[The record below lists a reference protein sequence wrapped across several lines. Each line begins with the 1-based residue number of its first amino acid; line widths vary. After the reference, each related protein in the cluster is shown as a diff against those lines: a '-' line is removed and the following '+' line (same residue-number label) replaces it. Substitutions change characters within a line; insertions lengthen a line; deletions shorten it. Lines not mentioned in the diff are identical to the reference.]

1 MTQNQKKLI
10 SITLRRANQQEG
22 RRTQSLDEETKKH
35 LGQMAGETLAQF
47 ESIAETAK
55 SKLHDEWTL
64 GSDALA
70 NVNTMTSGAAT
81 QSLNQISQA
90 NRESYLVLRAEPA
103 IARVVVA
110 DEEGEEKTYYICRAT
125 PVSGF
130 SNLASYRA
138 PVGRLASLAIGSEFR
153 LPNGVVVEVLEQAKL
168 RPNVFADRWDSRDTV
183 VEAEHFG
190 PITIESLR
198 ALLTKAAGEDATED
212 ILSQLLAEEATKA
225 NIIDGVR
232 RSVITKM
239 GLRDQPVLDQY
250 QDEIFRLPLDKR
262 LLILGPPGTGKTTTL
277 IRRLG
282 QKLDTAF
289 LEDGEQL
296 LVKTIASAQGIA
308 HPNSWLMFTPTELLK
323 QYLKEAFAR
332 EGVPASDL
340 RIRTW
345 QDYRRELARNAFGV
359 LRTASGGGTFVLKDE
374 LTSLS
379 KVALERPIQWFDDF
393 DTWQRKAYVQELHEA
408 ADMLCEA
415 TTFSDVTSLGERLQN
430 IMSQATDGALAT
442 MFGSLAVEVTKVQ
455 ALVSK
460 LKDSSDTKIQA
471 ALNLQLNR
479 NRSFLDELARLID
492 SLQQTQ
498 ANDVDDQDDP
508 DADEEEET
516 TTHRTGRAAALNA
529 YMQAVRAQA
538 RALASKRTI
547 SKASRIGKIIEW
559 LGDRGLTESDRAE
572 VGASLLVQT
581 NARRFV
587 NPVKRYLDGIPK
599 RYRAFRRERQTENTW
614 YRHEGFEARDIHPL
628 ELDIVLLAILR
639 AAGDLI
645 SRPNVQRDID
655 NPAWF
660 ALKPI
665 LRHYR
670 NQILVDE
677 AADFSPIQLACMA
690 ALAHPRLRSFFA
702 CGDFNQRLTIW
713 GARSAD
719 DLKWIFT
726 DFDIKEITVSYRQS
740 KQLNDLARAMIRVVG
755 GTEQN
760 ASLPAHMDSTGVAP
774 ALLEHAF
781 QEETIVGWL
790 ADRIREIECFVGQL
804 PSIAIFVNTED
815 DVAPVAEA
823 LNTALAEHNIQVI
836 ACREGQA
843 VGQES
848 NVRVFDIQHIKGL
861 EFEAV
866 FFVGIDQL
874 ATLHPALF
882 DKYLYVGT
890 TRAATYLGV
899 TCQGSLPPAIESL
912 RTHFCQNWQQG
923 D

>member
-1 MTQNQKKLI
+1 MDLTPESRHHIEQVADEALTQL
-10 SITLRRANQQEG
+10 
-22 RRTQSLDEETKKH
+22 
-35 LGQMAGETLAQF
+35 
-47 ESIAETAK
+47 ESIAATAK
-55 SKLHDEWTL
+55 AKLHDGRTL
-64 GSDALA
+64 GFDSLA
-70 NVNTMTSGAAT
+70 SINTMTSSSAV
-81 QSLNQISQA
+81 QKLDQISQA
-90 NRESYLVLRAEPA
+90 NRDSYSVLAREPA

-110 DEEGEEKTYYICRAT
+110 DEEGDERTYYICRTT

-130 SNLASYRA
+130 PNLASYRA
-138 PVGRLASLAIGSEFR
+138 PVGRLASLAIGTEFT
-153 LPNGVVVEVLEQAKL
+153 LPNGNVVEVLERAQL
-168 RPNVFADRWDSRDTV
+168 RPAALADGWDSRDTV

-190 PITIESLR
+190 PLTIESLR
-198 ALLTKAAGEDATED
+198 ALLTEVAGEEVTED
-212 ILSQLLAEEATKA
+212 ILGQLLAEETVKA

-289 LEDGEQL
+289 LEEGEQQ
-296 LVKTIASAQGIA
+296 LVEAIGASQGLA
-308 HPNSWLMFTPTELLK
+308 HANSWLMFTPTELLK

-359 LRTASGGGTFVLKDE
+359 LRTATGGGTFVLKE
-374 LTSLS
+374 GLPSLNDG
-379 KVALERPIQWFDDF
+379 AFDRPIEWFQDF
-393 DTWQRKAYVQELHEA
+393 DAWQRNAYVRELNEA
-408 ADMLCEA
+408 ASLLQGA
-415 TTFSDVTSLGERLQN
+415 KSADVQSLGARLRD
-430 IMSQATDGALAT
+430 IVGRAGSGALAVT
-442 MFGSLAVEVTKVQ
+442 FGALAAELPKVQ
-455 ALVSK
+455 TLVTT
-460 LKDSSDTKIQA
+460 LKEGSDNKIKS

-479 NRSFLDELARLID
+479 NRAFLDELARVID
-492 SLQQTQ
+492 SLQQAT
-498 ANDVDDQDDP
+498 ATDADDQDDV
-508 DADEEEET
+508 DGDEEEDT
-516 TTHRTGRAAALNA
+516 TAPRTGRAAALSA

-538 RALASKRTI
+538 RAAASKRPVT
-547 SKASRIGKIIEW
+547 KASRNGKIIEW
-559 LGDRGLTESDRAE
+559 LGDRGLSESDRAE

-587 NPVKRYLDGIPK
+587 SPVKRYLDGIPK
-599 RYRAFRRERQTENTW
+599 RYRAFRRELQQADTW
-614 YRHEGFEARDIHPL
+614 YRKEGFEPRDIHPL
-628 ELDIVLLAILR
+628 ELDVVLLAILR

-645 SRPNVQRDID
+645 GRPNVLRDIES
-655 NPAWF
+655 PAWSP
-660 ALKPI
+660 LQPI
-665 LRHYR
+665 LGHYR

-677 AADFSPIQLACMA
+677 ATDFSPIQLACMA

-702 CGDFNQRLTIW
+702 CGDFNQRLTTW

-719 DLKWIFT
+719 ELKWVFA

-740 KQLNDLARAMIRVVG
+740 KQLNELARAMIRAVG

-760 ASLPAHMDSTGVAP
+760 VSLPAHVDSGGVAP
-774 ALLEHAF
+774 ALLEHAN
-781 QEETIVGWL
+781 ETAVVVGWL
-790 ADRIREIECFVGQL
+790 ADRIREIERFVGQL
-804 PSIAIFVNTED
+804 PSTAIFVNGED

-823 LNTALAEHNIQVI
+823 LNEALAEHNIQVI

-874 ATLHPALF
+874 AALHPALF

-899 TCQGSLPPAIESL
+899 TCDGTLPTAIESL
-912 RTHFCQNWQQG
+912 RAHFGQDWQTPVSAH
-923 D
+923 

>member
-1 MTQNQKKLI
+1 MELTTESRQHI
-10 SITLRRANQQEG
+10 E
-22 RRTQSLDEETKKH
+22 H
-35 LGQMAGETLAQF
+35 VAGEALTQLD
-47 ESIAETAK
+47 SIAAAAK
-55 SKLHDEWTL
+55 SKLHDGRTL

-70 NVNTMTSGAAT
+70 SINTMTSSSAI
-81 QSLNQISQA
+81 QKLDQISQA
-90 NRESYLVLRAEPA
+90 NRESYQVLAAEPA
-103 IARVVVA
+103 IARVVVV
-110 DEEGEEKTYYICRAT
+110 DEEGEERTYYICRTT

-130 SNLASYRA
+130 PNLASYRA
-138 PVGRLASLAIGSEFR
+138 PVGRLASLAIGAEFT
-153 LPNGVVVEVLEQAKL
+153 LPNGTVVEVLERAQL
-168 RPNVFADRWDSRDTV
+168 RPAAMADGWDSRDTV

-190 PITIESLR
+190 PLTIESLR
-198 ALLTKAAGEDATED
+198 ALLTEVAGAEVTED
-212 ILSQLLAEEATKA
+212 ILGQLLAEETVKA
-225 NIIDGVR
+225 NIVDGVR

-289 LEDGEQL
+289 LEESEQR
-296 LVKTIASAQGIA
+296 LVETVSAAQGIA
-308 HPNSWLMFTPTELLK
+308 HVNSWLMFTPTELLK

-359 LRTASGGGTFVLKDE
+359 LRTASGGGTFVLKDG
-374 LTSLS
+374 LPSLS
-379 KVALERPIQWFDDF
+379 EAALDRPIQWFNDF
-393 DTWQRKAYVQELHEA
+393 DAWQRNAYVQELHEA
-408 ADMLCEA
+408 AALLHDAKSPE
-415 TTFSDVTSLGERLQN
+415 VESLGARLQD
-430 IMSQATDGALAT
+430 ILVRAGDGALAAT
-442 MFGSLAVEVTKVQ
+442 FGSLAAELPKVQ
-455 ALVSK
+455 ALVTS
-460 LKDSSDTKIQA
+460 LKDASDGKIKA

-479 NRSFLDELARLID
+479 NRAFLDELARVID
-492 SLQQTQ
+492 SLQQ
-498 ANDVDDQDDP
+498 APSN
-508 DADEEEET
+508 DADEQDDLDAEEEEDT
-516 TTHRTGRAAALNA
+516 TAPRTGRAAALNA

-538 RALASKRTI
+538 RAAASKRTL
-547 SKASRIGKIIEW
+547 SKATRNGKIIEW
-559 LGDRGLTESDRAE
+559 LADRGLTEADRAD

-581 NARRFV
+581 NARRFA

-599 RYRAFRRERQTENTW
+599 RYRAFRRERQQAGSW
-614 YRHEGFEARDIHPL
+614 YRNEGFEVRDIHPL
-628 ELDIVLLAILR
+628 ELDVVLLAILR

-645 SRPNVQRDID
+645 SRPNVQRDIES
-655 NPAWF
+655 PAWSS
-660 ALKPI
+660 LQPI
-665 LRHYR
+665 LSHYR
-670 NQILVDE
+670 NQVLVDE
-677 AADFSPIQLACMA
+677 ATDFSPIQLACMA

-702 CGDFNQRLTIW
+702 CGDFNQRLTTW

-719 DLKWIFT
+719 DLMWVFA

-740 KQLNDLARAMIRVVG
+740 KQLNDLARTMIRVVD

-760 ASLPAHMDSTGVAP
+760 VSLPAHVDSAGVAP
-774 ALLEHAF
+774 ALLEHA
-781 QEETIVGWL
+781 EETTAVVSWL
-790 ADRIREIECFVGQL
+790 ADRIREIERFVGLL
-804 PSIAIFVNTED
+804 PSTAIFVNAED

-823 LNTALAEHNIQVI
+823 LNAALAEHNIQVI

-874 ATLHPALF
+874 AALHPALF

-899 TCQGSLPPAIESL
+899 TCEGALPPAIESL
-912 RTHFCQNWQQG
+912 RTHFGQDWQAPGSQQAVTEQ
-923 D
+923 

>member
-1 MTQNQKKLI
+1 MDLTPESRHHIEQVADEALTQL
-10 SITLRRANQQEG
+10 
-22 RRTQSLDEETKKH
+22 
-35 LGQMAGETLAQF
+35 
-47 ESIAETAK
+47 ESIAATAK
-55 SKLHDEWTL
+55 AKLHDGRTL
-64 GSDALA
+64 GFDSLA
-70 NVNTMTSGAAT
+70 SINTMTSSSAV
-81 QSLNQISQA
+81 QRLDQISQA
-90 NRESYLVLRAEPA
+90 NRDSYSVLVREPA

-110 DEEGEEKTYYICRAT
+110 DEEGEERTYYICRTT

-130 SNLASYRA
+130 PNLASYRA
-138 PVGRLASLAIGSEFR
+138 PVGRLASLAIGAEFT
-153 LPNGVVVEVLEQAKL
+153 LPNGNVVEVLERAQL
-168 RPNVFADRWDSRDTV
+168 RPAALADGWDSRDTV

-190 PITIESLR
+190 PLTIESLR
-198 ALLTKAAGEDATED
+198 ALLTEVAGEEVTED
-212 ILSQLLAEEATKA
+212 ILGQLLAEETVKA

-289 LEDGEQL
+289 LEEGEQQ
-296 LVKTIASAQGIA
+296 LVEAVGASQGLA
-308 HPNSWLMFTPTELLK
+308 HANSWLMFTPTELLK

-359 LRTASGGGTFVLKDE
+359 LRTATGGGTFVLKDG
-374 LTSLS
+374 LLSLNDG
-379 KVALERPIQWFDDF
+379 ALNRPIEWFQDF
-393 DTWQRKAYVQELHEA
+393 DTWQRNAYVRELNEA
-408 ADMLCEA
+408 ASLLQGA
-415 TTFSDVTSLGERLQN
+415 KSADVQSLGARLRD
-430 IMSQATDGALAT
+430 IVGRAGSGALAAT
-442 MFGSLAVEVTKVQ
+442 FGALAAELPKVQ
-455 ALVSK
+455 TLVTT
-460 LKDSSDTKIQA
+460 LKEGSDNKIKS

-479 NRSFLDELARLID
+479 NRAFLDELARVID
-492 SLQQTQ
+492 SLQQATTTD
-498 ANDVDDQDDP
+498 ADDQDDV
-508 DADEEEET
+508 DGDEEEDT
-516 TTHRTGRAAALNA
+516 TAPRTGRAAALSA

-538 RALASKRTI
+538 RAAASKRPVT
-547 SKASRIGKIIEW
+547 KASRNGKIIEW
-559 LGDRGLTESDRAE
+559 LGDRGLNEGDRAE

-587 NPVKRYLDGIPK
+587 SPVKRYLDGIPK
-599 RYRAFRRERQTENTW
+599 RYRAFRRELQQADTW
-614 YRHEGFEARDIHPL
+614 YRKEGFEPRDIHPL
-628 ELDIVLLAILR
+628 ELDVVLLAILR

-645 SRPNVQRDID
+645 GRPNVLRDIES
-655 NPAWF
+655 PAWSP
-660 ALKPI
+660 LQPI
-665 LRHYR
+665 LGHYR

-677 AADFSPIQLACMA
+677 ATDFSPIQLACMA

-702 CGDFNQRLTIW
+702 CGDFNQRLTTW

-719 DLKWIFT
+719 ELKWVFA

-740 KQLNDLARAMIRVVG
+740 KQLNELARAMIRAVG

-760 ASLPAHMDSTGVAP
+760 VSLPAHVDSGGVAP
-774 ALLEHAF
+774 ALLEHAN
-781 QEETIVGWL
+781 ETVVVVGWL
-790 ADRIREIECFVGQL
+790 ADRIREIERFVGQL
-804 PSIAIFVNTED
+804 PSTAIFVNGED

-823 LNTALAEHNIQVI
+823 LNEALAEHNIQVI

-866 FFVGIDQL
+866 FFVGVDQL
-874 ATLHPALF
+874 AALHPALF

-899 TCQGSLPPAIESL
+899 TCDGTLPTAIESL
-912 RTHFCQNWQQG
+912 RAHFGQDWQTPVSAN
-923 D
+923 

>member
-1 MTQNQKKLI
+1 MELTTESRQHI
-10 SITLRRANQQEG
+10 E
-22 RRTQSLDEETKKH
+22 H
-35 LGQMAGETLAQF
+35 VAGEALTQLD
-47 ESIAETAK
+47 SIAAAAK
-55 SKLHDEWTL
+55 SKLHDGRTL
-64 GSDALA
+64 GSYALA
-70 NVNTMTSGAAT
+70 SINTMTSSSAI
-81 QSLNQISQA
+81 QKLDQISQA
-90 NRESYLVLRAEPA
+90 NRESYQVLAAEPA
-103 IARVVVA
+103 IARVVVV
-110 DEEGEEKTYYICRAT
+110 DEEGEERTYYICRTT

-130 SNLASYRA
+130 PNLASYRA
-138 PVGRLASLAIGSEFR
+138 PVGRLASLAIGAEFT
-153 LPNGVVVEVLEQAKL
+153 LPNGTVVEVLERAQL
-168 RPNVFADRWDSRDTV
+168 RPAAMADGWDSRDSV

-190 PITIESLR
+190 PLTIESLR
-198 ALLTKAAGEDATED
+198 ALLTEVTGAEVTED
-212 ILSQLLAEEATKA
+212 ILGQLLAEETVKA

-289 LEDGEQL
+289 LEESEQR
-296 LVKTIASAQGIA
+296 LVETVGAAQGIA
-308 HPNSWLMFTPTELLK
+308 HVNSWLMFTPTELLK

-359 LRTASGGGTFVLKDE
+359 LRTASGGGTFVLKDG
-374 LTSLS
+374 LPSLS
-379 KVALERPIQWFDDF
+379 EAALDRPIQWFNDF
-393 DTWQRKAYVQELHEA
+393 DAWQRNAYVQELHEA
-408 ADMLCEA
+408 AALLHDAKSPE
-415 TTFSDVTSLGERLQN
+415 VESLGARLQD
-430 IMSQATDGALAT
+430 ILVRAGDGALAAT
-442 MFGSLAVEVTKVQ
+442 FGSLAAELPKVQ
-455 ALVSK
+455 ALVTS
-460 LKDSSDTKIQA
+460 LKDASDGKIKA

-479 NRSFLDELARLID
+479 NRAFLDELARVID
-492 SLQQTQ
+492 SLQQAPST
-498 ANDVDDQDDP
+498 
-508 DADEEEET
+508 DADEQDDLDAEEEEDT
-516 TTHRTGRAAALNA
+516 TAPRTGRAAALNA

-538 RALASKRTI
+538 RAAASKRTL
-547 SKASRIGKIIEW
+547 SKATRNGKIIEW
-559 LGDRGLTESDRAE
+559 LADRGLTEADRAD

-599 RYRAFRRERQTENTW
+599 RYRAFRRERQQAGSW
-614 YRHEGFEARDIHPL
+614 YRNEGFEARDIHPL
-628 ELDIVLLAILR
+628 ELDVVLLAILR

-645 SRPNVQRDID
+645 SRPNVQRDIES
-655 NPAWF
+655 PAWS
-660 ALKPI
+660 ALQPI
-665 LRHYR
+665 LSHYR
-670 NQILVDE
+670 NQVLVDE
-677 AADFSPIQLACMA
+677 ATDFSPIQLACMA

-702 CGDFNQRLTIW
+702 CGDFNQRLTTW

-719 DLKWIFT
+719 DLRWVFA

-740 KQLNDLARAMIRVVG
+740 KQLNDLARAMIRAVG

-760 ASLPAHMDSTGVAP
+760 VSLPAHVDSGGVAP
-774 ALLEHAF
+774 ALLEHAT
-781 QEETIVGWL
+781 ETAIVVSWL
-790 ADRIREIECFVGQL
+790 ADRIREIERFVGQL
-804 PSIAIFVNTED
+804 PSTAIFVNAED

-823 LNTALAEHNIQVI
+823 LNEALAEHNIQVI

-874 ATLHPALF
+874 AALHPALF

-899 TCQGSLPPAIESL
+899 TCDGALPPAIESL
-912 RTHFCQNWQQG
+912 RAHFGQDWQAPDSLQAVTEQ
-923 D
+923 

>member
-1 MTQNQKKLI
+1 MELKQESRQHIEHVADEALTQL
-10 SITLRRANQQEG
+10 
-22 RRTQSLDEETKKH
+22 
-35 LGQMAGETLAQF
+35 
-47 ESIAETAK
+47 ESIATAANG
-55 SKLHDEWTL
+55 KLHDGRTL

-70 NVNTMTSGAAT
+70 SINTMTSSSAI
-81 QSLNQISQA
+81 QKLDQISQA
-90 NRESYLVLRAEPA
+90 NRESYQVLAAEPA
-103 IARVVVA
+103 IARVVVV
-110 DEEGEEKTYYICRAT
+110 DEEGVERTYYICRT
-125 PVSGF
+125 SPVSGF
-130 SNLASYRA
+130 PNLASYRA
-138 PVGRLASLAIGSEFR
+138 PVGRLASLAIGAEFT
-153 LPNGVVVEVLEQAKL
+153 LPNGTVVEVLERAQL
-168 RPNVFADRWDSRDTV
+168 RPTALANGWDSRDTV

-190 PITIESLR
+190 PLTIESLR
-198 ALLTKAAGEDATED
+198 ALLTEVAGEEVTED
-212 ILSQLLAEEATKA
+212 LLGQLLAEETVKA

-289 LEDGEQL
+289 LEEGEQR
-296 LVKTIASAQGIA
+296 LVEIVGTAQGVA
-308 HPNSWLMFTPTELLK
+308 HANSWLMFTPTELLK

-340 RIRTW
+340 HIRTW
-345 QDYRRELARNAFGV
+345 QDYRRELARNAFGA
-359 LRTASGGGTFVLKDE
+359 LRTATGGGTFVLKDR
-374 LTSLS
+374 LPSLS
-379 KVALERPIQWFDDF
+379 TDALDRPIQWFDDF
-393 DTWQRKAYVQELHEA
+393 NTWQRNAYTQELHEA
-408 ADMLCEA
+408 ATMLREA
-415 TTFSDVTSLGERLQN
+415 KTTEVQNLGERLQN
-430 IMSQATDGALAT
+430 ILAQAGDGALAST
-442 MFGSLAVEVTKVQ
+442 FGSLAAELPKVQ
-455 ALVSK
+455 ALVTS
-460 LKDSSDTKIQA
+460 LNEASDNKIKA

-479 NRSFLDELARLID
+479 NRAFLDELARFID
-492 SLQQTQ
+492 GLQQAQTP
-498 ANDVDDQDDP
+498 DTDEQDDL
-508 DADEEEET
+508 DADEEDDAT
-516 TTHRTGRAAALNA
+516 APRTGRAAALNA

-538 RALASKRTI
+538 RAAASKRTV
-547 SKASRIGKIIEW
+547 SKSSRNGKIIEW
-559 LGDRGLTESDRAE
+559 LADRGLTETDRAE

-599 RYRAFRRERQTENTW
+599 RYRAFRRERQQSGNW
-614 YRHEGFEARDIHPL
+614 YQTEGFEARDIHPL

-645 SRPNVQRDID
+645 SRPNIQRDID
-655 NPAWF
+655 SPAWSS
-660 ALKPI
+660 LQPV
-665 LRHYR
+665 LGHYR

-677 AADFSPIQLACMA
+677 ATDFSPIQLACMA

-702 CGDFNQRLTIW
+702 CGDFNQRLTTW

-719 DLKWIFT
+719 ELKWVFA

-740 KQLNDLARAMIRVVG
+740 KPLNDLARAMIRAVG

-760 ASLPAHMDSTGVAP
+760 ASLPTHMDSVGVAP
-774 ALLEHAF
+774 ALLEHAA
-781 QEETIVGWL
+781 EAPIVVSWL
-790 ADRIREIECFVGQL
+790 ADRIREIERFVGQL
-804 PSIAIFVNTED
+804 PSTAIFVNTED

-823 LNTALAEHNIQVI
+823 LNAALAEHNIQVI

-874 ATLHPALF
+874 AALHPGLF

-899 TCQGSLPPAIESL
+899 TCAGALPTAIESL
-912 RTHFCQNWQQG
+912 RAHFGQDWQAPGSQQAVTEQ
-923 D
+923 

>member
-1 MTQNQKKLI
+1 MELTTESRQRI
-10 SITLRRANQQEG
+10 E
-22 RRTQSLDEETKKH
+22 H
-35 LGQMAGETLAQF
+35 VAGEALIQL
-47 ESIAETAK
+47 ESIATAAK
-55 SKLHDEWTL
+55 SKLHDGRTL

-70 NVNTMTSGAAT
+70 SINTMTSSSAI
-81 QSLNQISQA
+81 QRLDQISQA
-90 NRESYLVLRAEPA
+90 NRESYQVLAAEPA
-103 IARVVVA
+103 IARVVVV
-110 DEEGEEKTYYICRAT
+110 DEEGEERIYYICRT
-125 PVSGF
+125 SPVSGF
-130 SNLASYRA
+130 PNLASYRA
-138 PVGRLASLAIGSEFR
+138 PVGRLASLAIGAEFT
-153 LPNGVVVEVLEQAKL
+153 LPNGTVVEVLERAQL
-168 RPNVFADRWDSRDTV
+168 RPAALADGWDSRDTV

-190 PITIESLR
+190 PLTIESLR
-198 ALLTKAAGEDATED
+198 ALLTEIAGEEVTED
-212 ILSQLLAEEATKA
+212 LLGQLLAEETVKA

-289 LEDGEQL
+289 LEEGEQH
-296 LVKTIASAQGIA
+296 LVEMVGAAQGVA
-308 HPNSWLMFTPTELLK
+308 HANSWLMFTPTELLK

-359 LRTASGGGTFVLKDE
+359 LRTASGSGTFVLKDG
-374 LTSLS
+374 LPSLS
-379 KVALERPIQWFDDF
+379 AVALDRPIQWFDDF
-393 DTWQRKAYVQELHEA
+393 DTWQRNTYVKELHEA
-408 ADMLCEA
+408 AALLREA
-415 TTFSDVTSLGERLQN
+415 RAPEVQSQGARLQD
-430 IMSQATDGALAT
+430 ILARAADST
-442 MFGSLAVEVTKVQ
+442 LASTFGSLAVELPKVQ
-455 ALVSK
+455 ALVTT
-460 LKDSSDTKIQA
+460 LKEASDGKIKA

-479 NRSFLDELARLID
+479 NRAFLDELARFID
-492 SLQQTQ
+492 GLQQAQIT
-498 ANDVDDQDDP
+498 DTDEQDEL
-508 DADEEEET
+508 DADEEDDAT
-516 TTHRTGRAAALNA
+516 APRTGRAAALNA

-538 RALASKRTI
+538 RAAASKRTL
-547 SKASRIGKIIEW
+547 SKTSRNGKIIEW
-559 LGDRGLTESDRAE
+559 LGDRALTEAERAE

-581 NARRFV
+581 SARRFV
-587 NPVKRYLDGIPK
+587 NPVKRYLDGSPK
-599 RYRAFRRERQTENTW
+599 RYRAFRRERQKTGSW
-614 YRHEGFEARDIHPL
+614 YRDEGFEPRDIHPL

-645 SRPNVQRDID
+645 SKPNIQRDID
-655 NPAWF
+655 SSAWSS
-660 ALKPI
+660 LQPI
-665 LRHYR
+665 LGYYR

-677 AADFSPIQLACMA
+677 ATDFSPIQLACMA

-702 CGDFNQRLTIW
+702 CGDFNQRLTTW

-719 DLKWIFT
+719 ELKWVFA

-740 KQLNDLARAMIRVVG
+740 KQLNDLARAMIRAVG

-760 ASLPAHMDSTGVAP
+760 VSLPAHVDSAGVAP
-774 ALLEHAF
+774 ALLEHAADLP
-781 QEETIVGWL
+781 VVVNWL
-790 ADRIREIECFVGQL
+790 ADRIREIERFVGQL
-804 PSIAIFVNTED
+804 PSTAIFVNTENE
-815 DVAPVAEA
+815 VAPVAEA
-823 LNTALAEHNIQVI
+823 LNAALAEHNIQVI

-866 FFVGIDQL
+866 FFIGIDQL
-874 ATLHPALF
+874 AELHPALF
-882 DKYLYVGT
+882 DKYLYVGI

-899 TCQGSLPPAIESL
+899 TCEGALPPAFEGLRSL
-912 RTHFCQNWQQG
+912 FGQHWHAPGADHAGTDQ
-923 D
+923 

>member
-1 MTQNQKKLI
+1 MTH
-10 SITLRRANQQEG
+10 
-22 RRTQSLDEETKKH
+22 SLNDESKRHIE
-35 LGQMAGETLAQF
+35 QVAGEALAQL
-47 ESIAETAK
+47 ESIAEASK
-55 SKLHDEWTL
+55 SKLLDGRTL

-70 NVNTMTSGAAT
+70 SINTMTSSSAI
-81 QSLNQISQA
+81 QRLDQISQA
-90 NRESYLVLRAEPA
+90 NRESYRVLLAEPA
-103 IARVVVA
+103 IARVVVV
-110 DEEGEEKTYYICRAT
+110 DEEGEEKTYYICRTT

-130 SNLASYRA
+130 HNLASYRA
-138 PVGRLASLAIGSEFR
+138 PVGRLASLAIGAEFT
-153 LPNGVVVEVLEQAKL
+153 LPNGTVVEVLERAQL
-168 RPNVFADRWDSRDTV
+168 RPSALANGWDSRDTV
-183 VEAEHFG
+183 VETAHFG
-190 PITIESLR
+190 PLTIESLR
-198 ALLTKAAGEDATED
+198 ALLTEVAGEEVTED
-212 ILSQLLAEEATKA
+212 ILGQLLAEETVKA

-282 QKLDTAF
+282 QKLDTVF
-289 LEDGEQL
+289 LEDGEQR
-296 LVKTIASAQGIA
+296 LVETVAAAQGIA
-308 HPNSWLMFTPTELLK
+308 HSNSWLMFTPTELLK

-359 LRTASGGGTFVLKDE
+359 LRTASGGGTFVLKE
-374 LTSLS
+374 SLPSLS
-379 KVALERPIQWFDDF
+379 EAALDRPIQWFDDF
-393 DTWQRKAYVQELHEA
+393 DAWQRSVYVQELHEA
-408 ADMLCEA
+408 AALLHDANAPDVKSLGARLQDILARAGDGTLA
-415 TTFSDVTSLGERLQN
+415 TT
-430 IMSQATDGALAT
+430 
-442 MFGSLAVEVTKVQ
+442 FGSLAAELPKVQ
-455 ALVSK
+455 ALVTR
-460 LKDSSDTKIQA
+460 LKEASDGKIKA

-479 NRSFLDELARLID
+479 NRAFLDELARVID

-498 ANDVDDQDDP
+498 ATEVDEQDDF
-508 DADEEEET
+508 DADEEDDT
-516 TTHRTGRAAALNA
+516 TASRTGRAAALNA

-538 RALASKRTI
+538 RSAASKRMLN
-547 SKASRIGKIIEW
+547 KVSRNGKIIEW
-559 LGDRGLTESDRAE
+559 LVDRGLAEADRAD

-599 RYRAFRRERQTENTW
+599 HYRAFRRERQQTGNW
-614 YRHEGFEARDIHPL
+614 YCRDGFEARDIHPL

-645 SRPNVQRDID
+645 SLPSVQRDID
-655 NPAWF
+655 SPAWSS
-660 ALKPI
+660 LKPI
-665 LRHYR
+665 LGHYR
-670 NQILVDE
+670 NQVLVDE
-677 AADFSPIQLACMA
+677 ATDFSPIQLACMA
-690 ALAHPRLRSFFA
+690 ALAHPQLRSFFA
-702 CGDFNQRLTIW
+702 CGDFNQRLTTW
-713 GARSAD
+713 GARSDD
-719 DLKWIFT
+719 DLKWVFA

-740 KQLNDLARAMIRVVG
+740 KQLNDLARAMILTVA
-755 GTEQN
+755 GTEQ
-760 ASLPAHMDSTGVAP
+760 SVRLPANMDSSGVAP
-774 ALLEHAF
+774 VLLEHAG
-781 QEETIVGWL
+781 ETAVVVSWL
-790 ADRIREIECFVGQL
+790 ADRIREIERFVGQL
-804 PSIAIFVNTED
+804 PSTAIFVNTEN

-823 LNTALAEHNIQVI
+823 LNAALAEHNIQVI

-866 FFVGIDQL
+866 FFIGIDQL
-874 ATLHPALF
+874 AELHPALF

-899 TCQGSLPPAIESL
+899 TCGGTLPTVIESL
-912 RTHFCQNWQQG
+912 RVHFRQDWQ
-923 D
+923 

>member
-1 MTQNQKKLI
+1 M
-10 SITLRRANQQEG
+10 
-22 RRTQSLDEETKKH
+22 TQSLNEESRKHIEQFADE
-35 LGQMAGETLAQF
+35 ALAQL

-55 SKLHDEWTL
+55 GKLYDGRTP

-70 NVNTMTSGAAT
+70 NINTMTSSSAIQRLDKIG
-81 QSLNQISQA
+81 QE
-90 NRESYLVLRAEPA
+90 NRESYQVLVAEPA
-103 IARVVVA
+103 IARVVVV
-110 DEEGEEKTYYICRAT
+110 DEEGEEKTYYICRTT

-130 SNLASYRA
+130 PNLASYRA
-138 PVGRLASLAIGSEFR
+138 PVGRLASLAIGTEFT
-153 LPNGVVVEVLEQAKL
+153 LPNGTVVEVLERAQL
-168 RPNVFADRWDSRDTV
+168 RPNALAGGWDSRDTV

-190 PITIESLR
+190 PFTIESLR
-198 ALLTKAAGEDATED
+198 ALLTEVTGEEVTED
-212 ILSQLLAEEATKA
+212 ILGQLLAEELVKA

-239 GLRDQPVLDQY
+239 GLRDQPILDQY
-250 QDEIFRLPLDKR
+250 QDEIFRRPIDNR

-289 LEDGEQL
+289 LEEGEER
-296 LVKTIASAQGIA
+296 LVETIASAQGIA
-308 HPNSWLMFTPTELLK
+308 HANSWLMFTPTELLK

-332 EGVPASDL
+332 EGVPASDQ

-345 QDYRRELARNAFGV
+345 QDYRRELARNVFGV
-359 LRTASGGGTFVLKDE
+359 LRRASGGGTFVLKDG
-374 LTSLS
+374 LTSLTDA
-379 KVALERPIQWFDDF
+379 ALERPIQWFDDF
-393 DTWQRKAYVQELHEA
+393 NEYQQKAYVQELREA
-408 ADMLCEA
+408 ATQLHDA
-415 TTFSDVTSLGERLQN
+415 KTPDVLSLGARLQD
-430 IMSQATDGALAT
+430 ILSRAADGALAA
-442 MFGSLAVEVTKVQ
+442 MFGSLSVEIAKVQ
-455 ALVSK
+455 VLVSN
-460 LKDSSDTKIQA
+460 LKEGSDTKIKA

-479 NRSFLDELARLID
+479 NRGFLDELAHVID
-492 SLQQTQ
+492 SPQQAQ
-498 ANDVDDQDDP
+498 AADVDDQDDP
-508 DADEEEET
+508 DADEEEDAT
-516 TTHRTGRAAALNA
+516 APRTGRAAALNA

-538 RALASKRTI
+538 RAAASKRI
-547 SKASRIGKIIEW
+547 VSKASRNGKIIEW
-559 LGDRGLTESDRAE
+559 LGERGLTEADRTE
-572 VGASLLVQT
+572 VGASLLVQAS
-581 NARRFV
+581 ARRFV
-587 NPVKRYLDGIPK
+587 NPVKRYLDAIPK
-599 RYRAFRRERQTENTW
+599 RYRSFRRERQTANSW

-639 AAGDLI
+639 AAGDLL

-655 NPAWF
+655 SPAWSS
-660 ALKPI
+660 LQPI
-665 LRHYR
+665 LGHYC

-677 AADFSPIQLACMA
+677 ATDFSPIQLASMA

-702 CGDFNQRLTIW
+702 CGDFNQRLTTW
-713 GARSAD
+713 GARSVD
-719 DLKWIFT
+719 DLKWIFA
-726 DFDIKEITVSYRQS
+726 DFDIKKITVSYRQS
-740 KQLNDLARAMIRVVG
+740 KQLNDLARAMIHAVG

-760 ASLPAHMDSTGVAP
+760 ASLPAHIDSMGVAP
-774 ALLEHAF
+774 ALLEYAINA
-781 QEETIVGWL
+781 ETIVGWL
-790 ADRIREIECFVGQL
+790 ADRIREIERFVGQL
-804 PSIAIFVNTED
+804 PSTAIFVNTED

-866 FFVGIDQL
+866 FFVSIDQL

-882 DKYLYVGT
+882 DKYLYVGI

-899 TCQGSLPPAIESL
+899 TCQGSLPSAIESL
-912 RTHFCQNWQQG
+912 RPHFCQDWQQG

>member
-1 MTQNQKKLI
+1 M
-10 SITLRRANQQEG
+10 
-22 RRTQSLDEETKKH
+22 TQSLNEESRKH
-35 LGQMAGETLAQF
+35 IEQVAGEALGQL
-47 ESIAETAK
+47 ESIAEAAK
-55 SKLHDEWTL
+55 SKLRDGQTL

-70 NVNTMTSGAAT
+70 SINTMTSSSAI
-81 QSLNQISQA
+81 QRLDQINQA
-90 NRESYLVLRAEPA
+90 NRESYQVLVAEPA
-103 IARVVVA
+103 IARVVVV
-110 DEEGEEKTYYICRAT
+110 DEEGEEKTYYICRTT
-125 PVSGF
+125 PVSGVP
-130 SNLASYRA
+130 NLASYRA
-138 PVGRLASLAIGSEFR
+138 PVGRLASLAIGAEFT
-153 LPNGVVVEVLEQAKL
+153 LPNGNVVEVLERAQL
-168 RPNVFADRWDSRDTV
+168 RPNALTDGWDSRDSV

-190 PITIESLR
+190 PLTIESLR
-198 ALLTKAAGEDATED
+198 ALLTEVAGEEVTED
-212 ILSQLLAEEATKA
+212 ILGQLLAEETIKA

-239 GLRDQPVLDQY
+239 GLRDQPILDQY

-289 LEDGEQL
+289 LEEGEQR
-296 LVKTIASAQGIA
+296 LVETVASAQGIA
-308 HPNSWLMFTPTELLK
+308 HANSWLMFTPTELLK
-323 QYLKEAFAR
+323 QYLKEAFSR

-340 RIRTW
+340 HIRTW

-359 LRTASGGGTFVLKDE
+359 LRTASGGGTFVLKDG
-374 LTSLS
+374 LTSLNDA
-379 KVALERPIQWFDDF
+379 ALTRPIQWFDDF
-393 DTWQRKAYVQELHEA
+393 NAWQRKTYVQELHDAATQLREA
-408 ADMLCEA
+408 KTPEVLSVGA
-415 TTFSDVTSLGERLQN
+415 RLQD
-430 IMSQATDGALAT
+430 ILSRAADGALVA
-442 MFGSLAVEVTKVQ
+442 MFGSMAVEIAKVQ
-455 ALVSK
+455 ALVSS
-460 LKDSSDTKIQA
+460 LKEGSDAKIKA

-479 NRSFLDELARLID
+479 NRAFLDELARVID
-492 SLQQTQ
+492 SLQQAQ
-498 ANDVDDQDDP
+498 ATDADDQDDP
-508 DADEEEET
+508 DADEEDDAT
-516 TTHRTGRAAALNA
+516 APRTGRAAALNA

-538 RALASKRTI
+538 RAAASKRTV
-547 SKASRIGKIIEW
+547 SKTSRNGKIIEW
-559 LGDRGLTESDRAE
+559 LGDRGLTEADRAE
-572 VGASLLVQT
+572 VGASLLVQAS
-581 NARRFV
+581 ARRFV

-599 RYRAFRRERQTENTW
+599 RYRAFRRERQPTNTW
-614 YRHEGFEARDIHPL
+614 YRHEGFEVRDIHPL

-645 SRPNVQRDID
+645 SRPNVQRNID
-655 NPAWF
+655 SPAWSS
-660 ALKPI
+660 LQPI
-665 LRHYR
+665 LGHYR

-677 AADFSPIQLACMA
+677 ATDFSPIQLASMA

-702 CGDFNQRLTIW
+702 CGDFNQRLTTW

-719 DLKWIFT
+719 DLKWVFA

-740 KQLNDLARAMIRVVG
+740 KQLNDLARAMIRAVG

-760 ASLPAHMDSTGVAP
+760 ANLPAHMDSVGVSP
-774 ALLEHAF
+774 ALLEQATNA
-781 QEETIVGWL
+781 ETIVGWL
-790 ADRIREIECFVGQL
+790 ADRIREIERFVGQL
-804 PSIAIFVNTED
+804 PSTAIFVNTED
-815 DVAPVAEA
+815 NVALVADA

-848 NVRVFDIQHIKGL
+848 SVRVFDIQHIKGL

-866 FFVGIDQL
+866 FFIGIDQL

-899 TCQGSLPPAIESL
+899 TCQSSLPSAIESL
-912 RTHFCQNWQQG
+912 RPHFCQDWQQG

>member
-1 MTQNQKKLI
+1 M
-10 SITLRRANQQEG
+10 
-22 RRTQSLDEETKKH
+22 TQSLNDESKRHIE
-35 LGQMAGETLAQF
+35 QVAGEALAQL
-47 ESIAETAK
+47 ESIAEASK
-55 SKLHDEWTL
+55 SKLLDGRTL

-70 NVNTMTSGAAT
+70 SINTMTSSSAI
-81 QSLNQISQA
+81 QRLDQISQA
-90 NRESYLVLRAEPA
+90 NRESYRVLVAEPA
-103 IARVVVA
+103 IARVVVV
-110 DEEGEEKTYYICRAT
+110 DEEGEEKTYYICRTT

-130 SNLASYRA
+130 PNLASYRA
-138 PVGRLASLAIGSEFR
+138 PVGRLASLAIGAEFT
-153 LPNGVVVEVLEQAKL
+153 LPNGAVVEVLERAQL
-168 RPNVFADRWDSRDTV
+168 RPSALADGWDSRDTV

-190 PITIESLR
+190 PLTIESLR
-198 ALLTKAAGEDATED
+198 ALLIEVAGEEVTED
-212 ILSQLLAEEATKA
+212 ILGQLLAEETVKA

-289 LEDGEQL
+289 LEEGEQR
-296 LVKTIASAQGIA
+296 LVETVAAAQGVA
-308 HPNSWLMFTPTELLK
+308 HSNSWLMFTPTELLK

-359 LRTASGGGTFVLKDE
+359 LRTASGGGTFVLKE
-374 LTSLS
+374 SLPSLS
-379 KVALERPIQWFDDF
+379 EAALDLPIQWFDDF
-393 DTWQRKAYVQELHEA
+393 DTWQRSAYVQELHEA
-408 ADMLCEA
+408 AALLHDA
-415 TTFSDVTSLGERLQN
+415 KSPDVKSLGIRLKD
-430 IMSQATDGALAT
+430 ILARAGDGTLAST
-442 MFGSLAVEVTKVQ
+442 FGSLAAELPKVQ
-455 ALVSK
+455 ALVTS
-460 LKDSSDTKIQA
+460 LKEASDGKIKA

-479 NRSFLDELARLID
+479 NRAFLDELARVID
-492 SLQQTQ
+492 SLQQAQ
-498 ANDVDDQDDP
+498 ATETDEQDDF
-508 DADEEEET
+508 DADEEEDT
-516 TTHRTGRAAALNA
+516 TTSRTGRAAALNA

-538 RALASKRTI
+538 RSAASKRMLNKT
-547 SKASRIGKIIEW
+547 SRNGKIIEW
-559 LGDRGLTESDRAE
+559 LADRGLAETDRAD

-581 NARRFV
+581 SARRFV

-599 RYRAFRRERQTENTW
+599 HYRVFRRERQETGSW
-614 YRHEGFEARDIHPL
+614 YRSEGFEARDIHPL
-628 ELDIVLLAILR
+628 ELDVVLLAILR
-639 AAGDLI
+639 AGGDLLKLP
-645 SRPNVQRDID
+645 SVLRDID
-655 NPAWF
+655 SPAWSS
-660 ALKPI
+660 LQPI
-665 LRHYR
+665 LGHYR
-670 NQILVDE
+670 NQVLVDE
-677 AADFSPIQLACMA
+677 ATDFSPIQLACMA
-690 ALAHPRLRSFFA
+690 VLAHPQLRSFFA
-702 CGDFNQRLTIW
+702 CGDFNQRLTTW

-719 DLKWIFT
+719 DLKWVFA

-740 KQLNDLARAMIRVVG
+740 KQLNDLARAMIRAVA

-760 ASLPAHMDSTGVAP
+760 VSLPANMDSSGVAP
-774 ALLEHAF
+774 ALLEHAR
-781 QEETIVGWL
+781 ETAVVVSWL
-790 ADRIREIECFVGQL
+790 ADRIREIERFVGQL
-804 PSIAIFVNTED
+804 PSTAIFVNTEN

-823 LNTALAEHNIQVI
+823 LNAALAEHNFQVI

-866 FFVGIDQL
+866 FFIGIDQL
-874 ATLHPALF
+874 AELHPELF

-899 TCQGSLPPAIESL
+899 TCEGALPSAIESL
-912 RTHFCQNWQQG
+912 RVHFCQDWQ
-923 D
+923 